1 MSKMAKVAGSIGVM
15 DGVVAEEQDE
25 GVDLCVET
33 EGIRFYNVGPDTL
46 KIEVTV
52 HNRGYS
58 ASRPDTMLLEAAPLG
73 AFVPWRPLQRLP
85 VPVIAAGESLEVSTE
100 VRLDEDDVELANG
113 SREAEV
119 GRFQALLEQSGEAVP
134 STAEDV
140 ARGNEGAARDGRA
153 APDWVLAFFRR
164 GNFEGLSAWDIAA
177 LISRSGI
184 RRGEALQQVLLSAL
198 EGGADPALL
207 VLVREICG
215 AQQSGEPGSASGDGS
230 SVGSFRAISSSFSRA
245 WRSLR
250 SRRGQLLSGTDL
262 SAMDPSRAA
271 GRGNRHWAGNINVHL
286 DGKAVERH
294 QANGL
299 LIYPGLE
306 NWALFNLGSRKGE
319 EYICTFEGEGVA
331 WDPMVFHLEN
341 ADDEYVAA
349 RELRRGRE
357 CIGQGVG
364 SGGSFVA
371 PRASAWM
378 GAVVTPP
385 SGSGSGKLDIEI
397 YELSSER
404 STKVEFLLDAN
415 ASGAGLYTF

>member
-1 MSKMAKVAGSIGVM
+1 MAKVADSIDVM
-15 DGVVAEEQDE
+15 DGVVAENQHE

-58 ASRPDTMLLEAAPLG
+58 ESRPDTMLLEAAPLG

-85 VPVIAAGESLEVSTE
+85 VPAIAAGESLTVSTE
-100 VRLDEDDVELANG
+100 VRLDADDVELENG
-113 SREAEV
+113 SREAET
-119 GRFQALLEQSGEAVP
+119 GRFQALLEQAGEASP
-134 STAEDV
+134 STAGDV
-140 ARGNEGAARDGRA
+140 ARENKGAARDGRA
-153 APDWVLAFFRR
+153 APGWVLAFLRR

-184 RRGEALQQVLLSAL
+184 RRGEALQQVFLSAL

-207 VLVREICG
+207 VLVREICRT
-215 AQQSGEPGSASGDGS
+215 QQSGEPGPASGDGS
-230 SVGSFRAISSSFSRA
+230 SVGSFRAINRA
-245 WRSLR
+245 WRSLG
-250 SRRGQLLSGTDL
+250 SRWGQLLSGADL

-286 DGKAVERH
+286 GGRAVERH

-299 LIYPGLE
+299 RIYPGLE

-349 RELRRGRE
+349 REVHRGRE
-357 CIGQGVG
+357 CLGQGIG
-364 SGGSFVA
+364 SGGSFVT
-371 PRASAWM
+371 PRTSAWM
-378 GAVVTPP
+378 AVMVSPP
-385 SGSGSGKLDIEI
+385 AGRRWGGLGIEI

-404 STKVEFLLDAN
+404 STKVEFELDST
-415 ASGAGLYTF
+415 ASGSGLYTF